1 MPNLKCEACESA
13 KNTSFV
19 HTCDELRPRQPKNI
33 KQVARED
40 NKELS
45 LDDKTKEQ
53 TDYLFNQI
61 EPFLDWESDESRKDV
76 KKIIYKTLKVFN
88 QGR

>member
-1 MPNLKCEACESA
+1 M
-13 KNTSFV
+13 
-19 HTCDELRPRQPKNI
+19 
-33 KQVARED
+33 
-40 NKELS
+40 S
-45 LDDKTKEQ
+45 LDSKTKEQ

-61 EPFLDWESDESRKDV
+61 EPFLGGKCYDIDKEDI

>member
-1 MPNLKCEACESA
+1 MTKHKLLKGYRPFNNVDYIGEPEDMLNLDS
-13 KNTSFV
+13 
-19 HTCDELRPRQPKNI
+19 
-33 KQVARED
+33 
-40 NKELS
+40 
-45 LDDKTKEQ
+45 KTKEQ

-61 EPFLDWESDESRKDV
+61 EPFLDRESSLNDFEDV